1 MAKIKLVQKA
11 QRGRPIPTPKGQP
24 QRYAEPTK
32 EDIEKIKKIK
42 EQDEAFFHNMKVK
55 QQDPSKVRSV
65 AKLVTNTKP
74 LDLDVTTAIKNQEQA
89 KQDKINEDLYNY
101 NLMLKSLET
110 AFAGVGLVGV
120 PWQFIAKNRYAS
132 KLLSKL
138 GDKIASTGLVR
149 RTTAQTPA
157 LLTNALEINTYNP
170 IQLLNNGNQ
179 YFGEAVDAI
188 QVYTQPKIKDKIING
203 IELIPILSRN
213 HLVKNLG
220 GYLANMYDFYSNTHE

>member
-1 MAKIKLVQKA
+1 MAKIKLVPKA

-55 QQDPSKVRSV
+55 QQDPSKVRRV

-89 KQDKINEDLYNY
+89 KQDKINQELYNY

-110 AFAGVGLVGV
+110 ASAGVGLVGI
-120 PWQFIAKNRYAS
+120 PWQYIAKNRWAS

-138 GDKIASTGLVR
+138 GDKVANIGLVR

-157 LLTNALEINTYNP
+157 LLTNTLEINSYRPT
-170 IQLLNNGNQ
+170 QLINKGNQ
-179 YFGEAVDAI
+179 YFGGAVDAMQI
-188 QVYTQPKIKDKIING
+188 GTQPKIKDKIING
-203 IELIPILSRN
+203 IELMPIISKN
-213 HLVKNLG
+213 PLVNNLG
-220 GYLANMYDFYSNTHE
+220 GYLANMYDFYSNTHK

>member
-1 MAKIKLVQKA
+1 
-11 QRGRPIPTPKGQP
+11 
-24 QRYAEPTK
+24 
-32 EDIEKIKKIK
+32 
-42 EQDEAFFHNMKVK
+42 MKVK
-55 QQDPSKVRSV
+55 QQDPSKVRNI

-110 AFAGVGLVGV
+110 TSAGVGLVGV

-132 KLLSKL
+132 KLLYKL

-157 LLTNALEINTYNP
+157 LLTML
-170 IQLLNNGNQ
+170 Q
-179 YFGEAVDAI
+179 
-188 QVYTQPKIKDKIING
+188 K
-203 IELIPILSRN
+203 
-213 HLVKNLG
+213 
-220 GYLANMYDFYSNTHE
+220 